1 MMKESYRKMV
11 VGGLLLTVLM
21 MTGCGPYANTVVQ
34 LNREKP

>member
-1 MMKESYRKMV
+1 MMKASYRKIV